1 MEQVKPNTEPETAA
15 GTEPGRS
22 RVQALSRRPDGSST
36 HESRFARDRRTR
48 PAHIGVSLV
57 VPAMNEARNIGW
69 VLDRIPSCVDEV
81 ILVDNSTDDTIE
93 VARRHR
99 PDIRVVG
106 QSRPG
111 KGNALRSG
119 FAAARGDVIVMIDA
133 DCSMDPK
140 EITRYIPLLDEGFEL
155 VKGSRF
161 MEGGGTDDM
170 ELLRRFGNGVLR
182 NMVNVLYGAQFT
194 DLCYGFSAFRRDCLP
209 RMALASDGFEIETE
223 IIVRSI
229 KSGMRI
235 AEVPSF
241 EAPRAHGTSNLN
253 TWRDGRRVLK
263 TLLKHRVTRRDATA
277 TDPLVVEI
285 PAIDMAVVE
294 QESATVVSIEIDAT
308 QPEIAEATG

>member
-1 MEQVKPNTEPETAA
+1 MSSD
-15 GTEPGRS
+15 S
-22 RVQALSRRPDGSST
+22 RG
-36 HESRFARDRRTR
+36 
-48 PAHIGVSLV
+48 
-57 VPAMNEARNIGW
+57 
-69 VLDRIPSCVDEV
+69 
-81 ILVDNSTDDTIE
+81 
-93 VARRHR
+93 
-99 PDIRVVG
+99 
-106 QSRPG
+106 PG

-119 FAAARGDVIVMIDA
+119 FAAARGDIIVMIDA

-263 TLLKHRVTRRDATA
+263 TLLKHRFTRRPPQLVDVATA
-277 TDPLVVEI
+277 EAAPVLALAPEL
-285 PAIDMAVVE
+285 AV
-294 QESATVVSIEIDAT
+294 A
-308 QPEIAEATG
+308 PMEAHG

>member
-1 MEQVKPNTEPETAA
+1 MEQVKPNTQPEAVGSA
-15 GTEPGRS
+15 VVEE
-22 RVQALSRRPDGSST
+22 RVGELSRGHDATGTR
-36 HESRFARDRRTR
+36 ESRFARDPR
-48 PAHIGVSLV
+48 PRPSHIGVSLV

-81 ILVDNSTDDTIE
+81 ILVDNSSDDTIA
-93 VARRHR
+93 VAKRHR

-106 QSRPG
+106 QARPG

-133 DCSMDPK
+133 DCSMDPG
-140 EITRYIPLLDEGFEL
+140 EITRYISLLDEGFEL

-182 NMVNVLYGAQFT
+182 GMVNTLYGAQFT
-194 DLCYGFSAFRRDCLP
+194 DLCYGYSAFRRDCLP
-209 RMALASDGFEIETE
+209 RMALVSDGFEIETE

-229 KSGMRI
+229 RSGMRI

-241 EAPRAHGTSNLN
+241 EAPRAHGESNLN
-253 TWRDGRRVLK
+253 TWRDGRRVLRE
-263 TLLKHRVTRRDATA
+263 LLKHRFTRRPPQVAD
-277 TDPLVVEI
+277 V
-285 PAIDMAVVE
+285 PAIEPVLSLA
-294 QESATVVSIEIDAT
+294 
-308 QPEIAEATG
+308 PELAAASPLEAHG